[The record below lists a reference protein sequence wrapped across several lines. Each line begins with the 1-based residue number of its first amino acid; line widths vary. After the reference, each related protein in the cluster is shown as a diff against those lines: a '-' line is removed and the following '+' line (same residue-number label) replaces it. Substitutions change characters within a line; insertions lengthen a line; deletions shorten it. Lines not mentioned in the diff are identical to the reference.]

1 MKRENST
8 SNDHK
13 GKGRIVEDSQY
24 QNKMAIVLRRAIILL
39 GENKSWSV
47 SSHYFIR
54 IRKRLKKGRNLLI
67 CIQRLNKELAY

>member
-8 SNDHK
+8 SNDH
-13 GKGRIVEDSQY
+13 IVEDSQY
-24 QNKMAIVLRRAIILL
+24 QNKMAIVLRRAITLL